1 MPTVTVIQP
10 TITEE
15 QSTKIRCAAYC
26 RVSSDSEDQ
35 LNSFM
40 AQTRYYEKA
49 FENSENEQLVDI
61 YADEGITGTRED
73 KRDEFQRMIKDCRK
87 GKIDRI
93 YTKSISRF
101 ARNTKDCIKNI
112 RELKSLGITVVFEKE
127 NIDTSNMTD
136 EMMITIMGGL
146 AQEESTS
153 ISQNM
158 QWSIRKRMAN
168 GTYIVSHV
176 PYGYIKAEGKMIVNF
191 EEAEIVKRIYSD
203 FLNGKGLLRISN
215 DLNAEGIPKNSK
227 GEPWNKNV
235 VRYVLTNEKYIGD
248 CLWQKKFTENVFP
261 FRKSKNQ
268 GQVDSYYLTDAHE
281 PIISRE
287 DYEKVQTLLK
297 QHGEYFGNTEFKN
310 YPLSMK
316 VFCNIC
322 GKSYK
327 SKKING
333 KMYWVCRTHDNRAK
347 DCPNK
352 AIAQELIYTAFI
364 RLYNKLWY
372 NYKVILMPLQTA
384 LQDLKLKKFSGQ
396 TQVMDIH
403 KEIAKLRE
411 QTHVL
416 ARLKTKGFLD
426 EAKYIEQTT
435 ELTAKIN
442 KLQAELKKLTCS
454 DDEDETL
461 DQIEMLIDF
470 FEKRENPMIEFE
482 ESAFESIV
490 DKIVV
495 IDHHVLEFH
504 LIGGLKF
511 NEKIR

>member
-10 TITEE
+10 TIAEE
-15 QSTKIRCAAYC
+15 QNTKIRCAAYC

-40 AQTRYYEKA
+40 AQTRYYSQV
-49 FENSENEQLVDI
+49 FENSETEELIDI
-61 YADEGITGTRED
+61 YADEGITGTCED

-101 ARNTKDCIKNI
+101 ARNTKDCLKNV
-112 RELKSLGITVVFEKE
+112 RELRSLGITIFFEKE
-127 NIDTSNMTD
+127 NIDTANMTD

-168 GTYIVSHV
+168 GTFIISHV
-176 PYGYIKAEGKMIVNF
+176 PYGYMKAEGIMIVNPG
-191 EEAEIVKRIYSD
+191 EAEIVKRIYTD

-268 GQVDSYYLTDAHE
+268 GQVDSYYITDAHE

-287 DYEKVQTLLK
+287 DFTKVQTLLK
-297 QHGEYFGNTEFKN
+297 QHGEYFGNTQFNK
-310 YPLSMK
+310 YPLSIK
-316 VFCNIC
+316 IFCNNC
-322 GKSYK
+322 E
-327 SKKING
+327 KIYRRKNINE
-333 KMYWVCRTHDNRAK
+333 KIYWVCRTHDNSAK

-364 RLYNKLWY
+364 KLCNKLWY
-372 NYKVILMPLQTA
+372 NYKQILIPCQSA
-384 LQDLKLKKFSGQ
+384 LQNLKLRKFSGK

-426 EAKYIEQTT
+426 EAKYIEQAT

-442 KLQAELKKLTCS
+442 RLQAELKKLTRS
-454 DDEDETL
+454 DDEGDTL
-461 DQIEMLIDF
+461 DQIDMLIDF
-470 FEKRENPMIEFE
+470 FEKRENPMTEFE

-490 DKIVV
+490 EKIVV
-495 IDHHVLEFH
+495 IDQHELEFY

-511 NEKIR
+511 KENV

>member
-15 QSTKIRCAAYC
+15 QNIKIRCAAYC

-40 AQTRYYEKA
+40 AQTRYYSQV
-49 FENSENEQLVDI
+49 FENSETEELIDI

-73 KRDEFQRMIKDCRK
+73 KRDEFQRMLKDCRR

-101 ARNTKDCIKNI
+101 SRNTRDCLKSV
-112 RELKSLGITVVFEKE
+112 RELKSLGITIFFEKE
-127 NIDTSNMTD
+127 NIDTAKLSD

-158 QWSIRKRMAN
+158 RWSIRKRMAN
-168 GTYIVSHV
+168 GTYEISRP
-176 PYGYIKAEGKMIVNF
+176 PYGYLKKDGILSINKEQAQIVIKIFNW
-191 EEAEIVKRIYSD
+191 YT
-203 FLNGKGLLRISN
+203 NGYGLETIADMLN
-215 DLNAEGIPKNSK
+215 DLNIDSSMNAVKWRADIIRYILKN
-227 GEPWNKNV
+227 E
-235 VRYVLTNEKYIGD
+235 RYIGD
-248 CLWQKKFTENVFP
+248 AVFQKKYKTESLPHIEKINRGEKP
-261 FRKSKNQ
+261 K
-268 GQVDSYYLTDAHE
+268 YYVSAINI
-281 PIISRE
+281 PIIDKVTFFTVQDLLESRQGKYM
-287 DYEKVQTLLK
+287 DKR
-297 QHGEYFGNTEFKN
+297 
-310 YPLSMK
+310 
-316 VFCNIC
+316 NIL
-322 GKSYK
+322 
-327 SKKING
+327 SKKIFCSICGSTYKYRNCRG
-333 KMYWVCRTHDNRAK
+333 KIYWVCRTHNQ
-347 DCPNK
+347 K
-352 AIAQELIYTAFI
+352 ASECSNGRIYENYIYSAFI
-364 RLYNKLWY
+364 RLCNKLWY
-372 NYKVILMPLQTA
+372 NYKQILLPSQSS
-384 LQDLKLKKFSGQ
+384 LQDLKVKKFTSQ

-442 KLQAELKKLTCS
+442 RLQTELKKLTRS

-470 FEKRENPMIEFE
+470 FERRDKPMTEFE

-490 DKIVV
+490 EKIVV
-495 IDHHVLEFH
+495 MDQHELEFH
-504 LIGGLKF
+504 LIGGLRFK
-511 NEKIR
+511 EKI

>member
-1 MPTVTVIQP
+1 M
-10 TITEE
+10 
-15 QSTKIRCAAYC
+15 
-26 RVSSDSEDQ
+26 
-35 LNSFM
+35 L
-40 AQTRYYEKA
+40 
-49 FENSENEQLVDI
+49 
-61 YADEGITGTRED
+61 
-73 KRDEFQRMIKDCRK
+73 KDCRK
-87 GKIDRI
+87 GKIGRI

-101 ARNTKDCIKNI
+101 ARNTRDCLKNV
-112 RELKSLGITVVFEKE
+112 RELKSLGITIFFEKE
-127 NIDTSNMTD
+127 NIDTANMTD

-168 GTYIVSHV
+168 GTFIISHV
-176 PYGYIKAEGKMIVNF
+176 PYGYMKSEGKMIVNPM
-191 EEAEIVKRIYSD
+191 EAEIVKRIYED

-227 GEPWNKNV
+227 GELWNKNV
-235 VRYVLTNEKYIGD
+235 VWYVLTNEKYIGD

-268 GQVDSYYLTDAHE
+268 GQVDSYYVTDAHE
-281 PIISRE
+281 PVISRE
-287 DYEKVQTLLK
+287 KFAKVQMLLE
-297 QHGEYFGNTEFKN
+297 QHGKYFGNTEFKQ

-316 VFCNIC
+316 VFCDNC
-322 GKSYK
+322 GKVYRRK
-327 SKKING
+327 TIKGKI
-333 KMYWVCRTHDNRAK
+333 YWVCRTHDNRAK

-352 AIAQELIYTAFI
+352 AIAQELIYTAFM
-364 RLYNKLWY
+364 RLCNKLWY
-372 NYKVILMPLQTA
+372 NYKQILVPLQTA
-384 LQDLKLKKFSGQ
+384 LQDLKFRKFNGKI
-396 TQVMDIH
+396 QVIDIH
-403 KEIAKLRE
+403 KETAKLRE

-442 KLQAELKKLTCS
+442 KLQTELKKLTRS
-454 DDEDETL
+454 DDKDETL
-461 DQIEMLIDF
+461 EQIEMLIDF
-470 FEKRENPMIEFE
+470 FEKQSKPITEFD

-490 DKIVV
+490 EKIVV
-495 IDHHVLEFH
+495 INQNELEFN

-511 NEKIR
+511 KEFI

>member
-1 MPTVTVIQP
+1 
-10 TITEE
+10 
-15 QSTKIRCAAYC
+15 
-26 RVSSDSEDQ
+26 
-35 LNSFM
+35 M
-40 AQTRYYEKA
+40 AQTRYYSQI
-49 FENSENEQLVDI
+49 FEDSETEILIDI
-61 YADEGITGTRED
+61 YADEGVTGLLILCKFCRFCPFGSPSSFAETRHA
-73 KRDEFQRMIKDCRK
+73 CPHV
-87 GKIDRI
+87 
-93 YTKSISRF
+93 SRF
-101 ARNTKDCIKNI
+101 ARNTKDCLKDV
-112 RELKSLGITVVFEKE
+112 RELKSLGITIYFEKE
-127 NIDTSNMTD
+127 NIDTANMAD
-136 EMMITIMGGL
+136 EMMITIMGSL

-168 GTYIVSHV
+168 GTFIISHV
-176 PYGYIKAEGKMIVNF
+176 PYGYMKSEGKMIVNPM
-191 EEAEIVKRIYSD
+191 EAEIVKRIYED

-268 GQVDSYYLTDAHE
+268 GQVDSYYITDAHE
-281 PIISRE
+281 SIISRE
-287 DYEKVQTLLK
+287 DFTKVQTLLK
-297 QHGEYFGNTEFKN
+297 QRGEYFVNTEFKQ

-316 VFCNIC
+316 IFCDKC
-322 GKSYK
+322 GKIYRR
-327 SKKING
+327 KIVNG
-333 KMYWVCRTHDNRAK
+333 KIYWVCRTHDNRAK

-352 AIAQELIYTAFI
+352 AIAQDLIYIAFI

-372 NYKVILMPLQTA
+372 NYKQILGPLQTT
-384 LQDLKLKKFSGQ
+384 LQDLKLRKFSGR

-442 KLQAELKKLTCS
+442 KLQAELKKLTRS

-470 FEKRENPMIEFE
+470 FERCNEPITEFE
-482 ESAFESIV
+482 ESAFESMV
-490 DKIVV
+490 EKIVV
-495 IDHHVLEFH
+495 INQHELEFH

-511 NEKIR
+511 KEFI

>member
-15 QSTKIRCAAYC
+15 KAVKIRCAAYC

-40 AQTRYYEKA
+40 AQTRYYSQV
-49 FENSENEQLVDI
+49 FEDSETEELIDI

-73 KRDEFQRMIKDCRK
+73 KRDEFQRMLKDCRR

-101 ARNTKDCIKNI
+101 ARNTRDCLKNV
-112 RELKSLGITVVFEKE
+112 RELKSLGIMIYFEKE
-127 NIDTSNMTD
+127 NIDTANMTD

-158 QWSIRKRMAN
+158 RWSIQKRMQN
-168 GTYIVSHV
+168 GTYKNATPPFGFKKENGMLIEDEDQATIVRRMFEWYINGYGLQAIANKLNSMNV
-176 PYGYIKAEGKMIVNF
+176 PSSKQSVLWKADN
-191 EEAEIVKRIYSD
+191 VK
-203 FLNGKGLLRISN
+203 
-215 DLNAEGIPKNSK
+215 
-227 GEPWNKNV
+227 
-235 VRYVLTNEKYIGD
+235 YVLKNERYIGNAVY
-248 CLWQKKFTENVFP
+248 QQSYVTENLLHIKKRNYGEKQKYYAKDVNP
-261 FRKSKNQ
+261 SI
-268 GQVDSYYLTDAHE
+268 VDKDIFH
-281 PIISRE
+281 
-287 DYEKVQTLLK
+287 KVQTLLLSR
-297 QHGEYFGNTEFKN
+297 HRDFVSNEYALSRKIRCAKCGATYKRKN
-310 YPLSMK
+310 CK
-316 VFCNIC
+316 RDV
-322 GKSYK
+322 
-327 SKKING
+327 
-333 KMYWVCRTHDNRAK
+333 YWVCRNHDVNASHCENRGILES
-347 DCPNK
+347 N
-352 AIAQELIYTAFI
+352 IYSAFI
-364 RLYNKLWY
+364 RLCNKLWY
-372 NYKVILMPLQTA
+372 NYKQILVPLQTA
-384 LQDLKLKKFSGQ
+384 LQDLKLKKFSGK

-442 KLQAELKKLTCS
+442 KLQLELKKLTRS

-461 DQIEMLIDF
+461 DQIEILIDF
-470 FEKRENPMIEFE
+470 FKKRDNPITEFE
-482 ESAFESIV
+482 ESTFESIV
-490 DKIVV
+490 EKIVV
-495 IDHHVLEFH
+495 IDQHELEFH

-511 NEKIR
+511 KEKI